1 MPEVKNA
8 FIKSKM
14 NKDLDA
20 RLMPSGE
27 YRDAMNIAISK
38 SEGSDVGAVEN
49 IKGNIEL
56 VDIKEEES
64 VTGLDII
71 GYYADEA
78 NNCVY
83 IFSTNQNET
92 ASPPEN
98 VGNAAACFIHK
109 YDFSGQGALTKLVE
123 GSFLNFDKNNFITGV
138 HLLENLLFFTD
149 DRNQPRVINVSIA
162 ESEGVAHY
170 TAEEHV
176 SVAKYAPYKA
186 INLLDK
192 YESAVNGA
200 VTESATFNVH
210 NGADA
215 DIKTGDIIVS
225 NNIEIGRVKSYS
237 GSAVSVDRDVTLAN
251 NAEVIFK
258 RSSMINRTEEYL
270 NSYNKGTG
278 DVDNPNYDI
287 NWKGDSDFLED
298 KFIRF
303 SYRFK
308 YEDNQYSIL
317 APFTQPVFIPKQF
330 GYFVGD
336 DETQTYKT
344 SVLNFFENFV
354 QEVGLK
360 IPLPTPD
367 IESDLK
373 IKEIDIIYKESDA
386 LAVKVMA
393 SVTAK
398 TANLNKIAGE
408 DGYYYNFN
416 YTSKKPYKTL
426 PEKEIVRVY
435 DKVPVKAQS
444 QEVVSNRVVY
454 GNYVDKNSP
463 PALLPNYN
471 ITSGSKLAKDNSA
484 AEYPSHTLKQNRT
497 YQVGI
502 VLSDKYGRSTSVLLS
517 SRDDGTDG
525 AGSTIF
531 HEFKS
536 SALNVEEWHGDVMSF
551 NLNEPISE
559 SPDSSIGY
567 PGLYADSDSG
577 NKSWDIQGI
586 TVSKTATTYVANLD
600 LTSIVSIGDYLRG
613 KYVDYTKVTNVEF
626 VSPSTTITTE
636 EEVADI
642 YIEDSGD
649 PSDKRFAYTINKL
662 GWYSYKIVVKQTEQ
676 DYYNVY
682 LPLVI
687 NGEYG
692 AANTSDD
699 IDSLAQAVLIND
711 NINKVP
717 RDLSEVGP
725 DQKQYGSSVRLFG
738 RVAPQRGNLDTNN
751 EQWYPNIS
759 SDQVTKIATAQ
770 DSGYDT
776 SAAIA
781 GMYKSDSNPLIATI
795 SSLAPSASTETFGRL
810 PNSANVPPQN
820 LSIYE
825 TNPTISLLD
834 IFWESST
841 SGLLSDLNEQARNVF
856 NGITGVDNSTYDF
869 EFEED
874 LVATTVSPA
883 TVAGPFRFVNNNGP
897 IPTEAAGNNNPV
909 VTVDNLVVRDA
920 NGFAMQGWQ
929 IVRDGSTA
937 QGSRT
942 NEFNLQ
948 TLGSKVFLEDPNY
961 RTYTF
966 TYTVTYEDNV
976 TDPIQSEVTST
987 GALGNVQP
995 VLIDGNSVSH
1005 QFTQN
1010 ETSLFNLANYI
1021 KNGSALVSS
1030 QNLQL
1035 NYSKLTEVNRYGSA
1049 SNYITVDTNTGS
1061 VSKTASSVPAPLTIT
1076 VNATDANGTGDTSPT
1091 QTHILNF
1098 GPAPWNLT
1106 AGSTTPACVSPNSYT
1121 VVYISTSIPTASN
1134 FPSGFPTSPCVT
1146 GPGSNCY
1153 IASLASGS
1161 TQVLTQG
1168 VAEFKF
1174 SLESLNCT
1182 TSQGNTAYMTCWVYY
1197 RVDSTQPW
1205 AIAHPVSGS
1214 DIDGNP
1220 GTSQIGISMNSIGSV
1235 SISRKYNMLGEYRM
1249 MARYNNPL
1257 CSSCGTQ
1264 IIPKIEWFDANYP

>member
-49 IKGNIEL
+49 IKGNTEL
-56 VDIKEEES
+56 VDIKIIES

-78 NNCVY
+78 NNCIY

-98 VGNAAACFIHK
+98 VGDAAECFIHK
-109 YDFSGQGALTKLVE
+109 YDFSGQGALIKLVE
-123 GSFLNFDKNNFITGV
+123 GSFLNFDKNSFITGV

-162 ESEGVAHY
+162 ESEGVTHY
-170 TAEEHV
+170 TAEEHI
-176 SVAKYAPYKA
+176 SVAKYAPYKV
-186 INLLDK
+186 ISLLNK
-192 YESAVNGA
+192 FQTRVGA
-200 VTESATFNVH
+200 TVTNSPTFQLKFPSLDGVK
-210 NGADA
+210 
-215 DIKTGDIIVS
+215 IGDVIVS

-237 GSAVSVDRDVTLAN
+237 NPTVSVDRNVSLSIDD
-251 NAEVIFK
+251 EVIFK

-360 IPLPTPD
+360 IPLPAPD

-373 IKEIDIIYKESDA
+373 IKEIDVIYKESDA

-393 SVTAK
+393 SITAQ
-398 TANLNKIAGE
+398 TANSNKITGE

-454 GNYVDKNSP
+454 GNYIDKNSP

-531 HEFKS
+531 HGFKS
-536 SALNVEEWHGDVMSF
+536 AALNVEEWHGDVMSF

-559 SPDSSIGY
+559 SPNSSIGY
-567 PGLYADSDSG
+567 PGFYADSNSG
-577 NKSWDIQGI
+577 NKSWDISGA
-586 TVSKTATTYVANLD
+586 TFYKTANTYVINQNL
-600 LTSIVSIGDYLRG
+600 TGVVFAGDYLRG
-613 KYVDYTKVTNVEF
+613 KYIDYTKVTDVTYSAPN
-626 VSPSTTITTE
+626 TTITTE
-636 EEVADI
+636 EQVADT

-649 PSDKRFAYTINKL
+649 PVDKRFAYTINKL

-692 AANTSDD
+692 AANTGGD

-738 RVAPQRGNLDTNN
+738 RVAPQRGNTDTNN

-759 SDQVTKIATAQ
+759 SDQVTKIATAE

-776 SAAIA
+776 TNAIT

-810 PNSANVPPQN
+810 PDIASGAAQN

-841 SGLLSDLNEQARNVF
+841 SGLLSDLNQQARNVF
-856 NGITGVDNSTYDF
+856 NGVTGVDNSTYDF

-874 LVATTVSPA
+874 EVASPSSPF

-897 IPTEAAGNNNPV
+897 IPSEGAGNNNPV

-929 IVRDGSTA
+929 IVRDGSTTPG
-937 QGSRT
+937 QLT
-942 NEFNLQ
+942 NQFNLQ
-948 TLGSKVFLEDPNY
+948 TTGSKVFLEDPNY

-987 GALGNVQP
+987 GGLGNVQP
-995 VLIDGNSVSH
+995 VLISGTSISH

-1010 ETSLFNLANYI
+1010 QTSLFTLADYI
-1021 KNGSALVSS
+1021 KNGSALVGS

-1035 NYSKLTEVNRYGSA
+1035 NYSKLTEVNGYGSP
-1049 SNYITVDTNTGS
+1049 SSYITVDTNTGS
-1061 VSKTASSVPAPLTIT
+1061 VSKPASSVPGPLTIT
-1076 VNATDANGTGDTSPT
+1076 VNATDANGTGDTSDT

-1098 GPAPWNLT
+1098 GPTPWNLT
-1106 AGSTTPACVSPNSYT
+1106 VGSHTLNCITSDSYS
-1121 VVYISTSIPTASN
+1121 VVYFAPSIPSASG
-1134 FPSGFPTSPCVT
+1134 FPSGFPTTDCGSIPA
-1146 GPGSNCY
+1146 SNCY
-1153 IASLASGS
+1153 TSLLGSGTS
-1161 TQVLTQG
+1161 ELTQG
-1168 VAEFKF
+1168 RAGFKF
-1174 SLESLNCT
+1174 SLTVANPPCPSGG
-1182 TSQGNTAYMTCWVYY
+1182 SNTVYMRCWVYY
-1197 RVDSTQPW
+1197 RADSSSSW
-1205 AIAHPVSGS
+1205 SIATPVSGFQNAIYNTQIAIGLS
-1214 DIDGNP
+1214 NS
-1220 GTSQIGISMNSIGSV
+1220 GTNSIY
-1235 SISRKYNMLGEYRM
+1235 RQYNTAGQYRL
-1249 MARYNNPL
+1249 MAHYNNPY
-1257 CSSCGTQ
+1257 CGSCGAYVT
-1264 IIPKIEWFDANYP
+1264 PKIEWFDANYP

>member
-49 IKGNIEL
+49 IKGNTEL
-56 VDIKEEES
+56 VDIKIIES

-98 VGNAAACFIHK
+98 VGDAAACFIHK

-162 ESEGVAHY
+162 ESEGVTHY
-170 TAEEHV
+170 TAEEHI
-176 SVAKYAPYKA
+176 SVAKYAPYKV

-192 YESAVNGA
+192 YEGTVNGD
-200 VTESATFNVH
+200 VIESATFAVN
-210 NGADA
+210 NGGNA
-215 DIKTGDIIVS
+215 DIRTGDIIVS

-237 GSAVSVDRDVTLAN
+237 IPTVSVDRDVSLSDGD
-251 NAEVIFK
+251 EVIFK

-278 DVDNPNYDI
+278 DVDNPNYDV

-373 IKEIDIIYKESDA
+373 IKEIDVIYKESDA
-386 LAVKVMA
+386 VAVKVMA
-393 SVTAK
+393 SITAQ
-398 TANLNKIAGE
+398 TANSNKIAGE

-536 SALNVEEWHGDVMSF
+536 AALNVEQWHGDVMSF

-559 SPDSSIGY
+559 SPDSSIG
-567 PGLYADSDSG
+567 
-577 NKSWDIQGI
+577 
-586 TVSKTATTYVANLD
+586 
-600 LTSIVSIGDYLRG
+600 
-613 KYVDYTKVTNVEF
+613 
-626 VSPSTTITTE
+626 
-636 EEVADI
+636 
-642 YIEDSGD
+642 
-649 PSDKRFAYTINKL
+649 
-662 GWYSYKIVVKQTEQ
+662 
-676 DYYNVY
+676 
-682 LPLVI
+682 
-687 NGEYG
+687 
-692 AANTSDD
+692 
-699 IDSLAQAVLIND
+699 
-711 NINKVP
+711 
-717 RDLSEVGP
+717 
-725 DQKQYGSSVRLFG
+725 
-738 RVAPQRGNLDTNN
+738 
-751 EQWYPNIS
+751 
-759 SDQVTKIATAQ
+759 
-770 DSGYDT
+770 
-776 SAAIA
+776 
-781 GMYKSDSNPLIATI
+781 
-795 SSLAPSASTETFGRL
+795 
-810 PNSANVPPQN
+810 
-820 LSIYE
+820 
-825 TNPTISLLD
+825 
-834 IFWESST
+834 
-841 SGLLSDLNEQARNVF
+841 
-856 NGITGVDNSTYDF
+856 
-869 EFEED
+869 
-874 LVATTVSPA
+874 
-883 TVAGPFRFVNNNGP
+883 
-897 IPTEAAGNNNPV
+897 
-909 VTVDNLVVRDA
+909 
-920 NGFAMQGWQ
+920 
-929 IVRDGSTA
+929 
-937 QGSRT
+937 
-942 NEFNLQ
+942 
-948 TLGSKVFLEDPNY
+948 
-961 RTYTF
+961 
-966 TYTVTYEDNV
+966 
-976 TDPIQSEVTST
+976 
-987 GALGNVQP
+987 
-995 VLIDGNSVSH
+995 
-1005 QFTQN
+1005 
-1010 ETSLFNLANYI
+1010 
-1021 KNGSALVSS
+1021 
-1030 QNLQL
+1030 
-1035 NYSKLTEVNRYGSA
+1035 
-1049 SNYITVDTNTGS
+1049 
-1061 VSKTASSVPAPLTIT
+1061 
-1076 VNATDANGTGDTSPT
+1076 
-1091 QTHILNF
+1091 
-1098 GPAPWNLT
+1098 
-1106 AGSTTPACVSPNSYT
+1106 
-1121 VVYISTSIPTASN
+1121 
-1134 FPSGFPTSPCVT
+1134 
-1146 GPGSNCY
+1146 
-1153 IASLASGS
+1153 
-1161 TQVLTQG
+1161 
-1168 VAEFKF
+1168 
-1174 SLESLNCT
+1174 
-1182 TSQGNTAYMTCWVYY
+1182 
-1197 RVDSTQPW
+1197 
-1205 AIAHPVSGS
+1205 
-1214 DIDGNP
+1214 
-1220 GTSQIGISMNSIGSV
+1220 
-1235 SISRKYNMLGEYRM
+1235 
-1249 MARYNNPL
+1249 
-1257 CSSCGTQ
+1257 
-1264 IIPKIEWFDANYP
+1264 

>member
-49 IKGNIEL
+49 IKGNTEL
-56 VDIKEEES
+56 VNIKSIES

-78 NNCVY
+78 NNCIY
-83 IFSTNQNET
+83 IFSTNQNEI

-98 VGNAAACFIHK
+98 VGDAAACFIHK
-109 YDFSGQGALTKLVE
+109 YDFSGQGTLTKLVE
-123 GSFLNFDKNNFITGV
+123 GSFLNFDKNSFITGV

-170 TAEEHV
+170 TAEEHI
-176 SVAKYAPYKA
+176 SVAKYAPYKV
-186 INLLDK
+186 ISLLDK
-192 YESAVNGA
+192 YEGTVSAA
-200 VTESATFNVH
+200 VTESATFNVN

-237 GSAVSVDRDVTLAN
+237 NPTVSVDRDVSLSLDD
-251 NAEVIFK
+251 EVIFK

-373 IKEIDIIYKESDA
+373 IKEIDVIYKESDA

-393 SVTAK
+393 SITAQ
-398 TANLNKIAGE
+398 TANSNKIAGE

-454 GNYVDKNSP
+454 GNYIDKNSP

-531 HEFKS
+531 HKFKS
-536 SALNVEEWHGDVMSF
+536 AALNVEEWHGDVMSF

-567 PGLYADSDSG
+567 PGLYADSNSG
-577 NKSWDIQGI
+577 NKSWDINSA
-586 TVSKTATTYVANLD
+586 TVSKTTTTYTVNLD
-600 LTSIVSIGDYLRG
+600 LTEIVFIGDYLRG
-613 KYVDYTKVTNVEF
+613 KYVDYTKVTDVTYSASN
-626 VSPSTTITTE
+626 TTITTE

-692 AANTSDD
+692 AANSGGD

-738 RVAPQRGNLDTNN
+738 RVAPQRGNTDSNN

-776 SAAIA
+776 TVAIA

-810 PNSANVPPQN
+810 PDSASGAAQN

-841 SGLLSDLNEQARNVF
+841 SGLLSDLNQQARNVF

-869 EFEED
+869 QFEESD
-874 LVATTVSPA
+874 LAIPQSPF

-909 VTVDNLVVRDA
+909 VTVDNFVARDA
-920 NGFAMQGWQ
+920 DGFAMQGWQ
-929 IVRDGSTA
+929 IVRDGPTTPNN
-937 QGSRT
+937 RT

-966 TYTVTYEDNV
+966 TYTVTYQDNV

-995 VLIDGNSVSH
+995 VLIEGTSVSH
-1005 QFTQN
+1005 QFNQN
-1010 ETSLFNLANYI
+1010 DTSLFTLADYI
-1021 KNGSALVSS
+1021 KNGTVLVQS
-1030 QNLQL
+1030 QNLQM
-1035 NYSKLTEVNRYGSA
+1035 NYSKLTEVNPYAS
-1049 SNYITVDTNTGS
+1049 SNYITVNTNTGA
-1061 VSKTASSVPAPLTIT
+1061 VSKTASSVPTPITIT
-1076 VNATDANGTGDTSPT
+1076 VNATDANGTGDTSDT

-1098 GPAPWNLT
+1098 GPTPWNLT
-1106 AGSTTPACVSPNSYT
+1106 ASETTVACVSPYSYR
-1121 VVYISTSIPTASN
+1121 VVYFAPSIPTPSQFPPNFPTANCGSIPASN
-1134 FPSGFPTSPCVT
+1134 CHTDSLGSGTSE
-1146 GPGSNCY
+1146 
-1153 IASLASGS
+1153 
-1161 TQVLTQG
+1161 LTQG
-1168 VAEFKF
+1168 TAEFKF
-1174 SLESLNCT
+1174 SLTATNCPQGG
-1182 TSQGNTAYMTCWVYY
+1182 SQVAYMNCWVYY
-1197 RVDSTQPW
+1197 RVDSNSTW
-1205 AIAHPVSGS
+1205 AIATPILGETQ
-1214 DIDGNP
+1214 INN
-1220 GTSQIGISMNSIGSV
+1220 TSIGIALSSNGTN
-1235 SISRKYNMLGEYRM
+1235 SISRKYNTPGQYRL
-1249 MARYNNPL
+1249 MAQYINPN
-1257 CSSCGTQ
+1257 CSACFSYVT
-1264 IIPKIEWFDANYP
+1264 PKIEWFDANYP